1 MHSLIRVSRH
11 NIARRDNGMKNNN
24 FNKDKKVKSRGLF
37 AEVWHRLIKN
47 KGAVLG
53 MIFLLVLI
61 ITALLSP
68 YIFDYETEVIGQNI
82 KEGKLP
88 PSADHWFGTDEYGRD
103 LFARVIYGA
112 RYSLAIGMG
121 AVFLGLIVGTILGSI
136 AGFKGGVA
144 DSVIMR
150 AVDIFYSIPN
160 IMTAVVIVSLLG
172 TSTINLLLAL
182 SFSCASSF
190 CRIVRASVMTI
201 RDQEYVESSYAMG
214 LPTWKIILKHI
225 LPNCLSPIIVQIT
238 LLIGTTIIS
247 ASSLSFL
254 GIGVPAPAPEW
265 GALLSSGRKFI
276 RSHSYMTII
285 PGLAIMF
292 TVLALNLL
300 GDGLRDAIDPK
311 LKK

>member
-1 MHSLIRVSRH
+1 MLSSTPELKPS
-11 NIARRDNGMKNNN
+11 IARKGDNMKNKENV
-24 FNKDKKVKSRGLF
+24 KMKSRGMF
-37 AEVWHRLIKN
+37 AEIWHRLIKN
-47 KGAVLG
+47 KGAVIG

-61 ITALLSP
+61 ILAIISP
-68 YIFDYETEVIGQNI
+68 FLFNYEKDVVGQNI
-82 KEGKLP
+82 KEKLLS
-88 PSADHWFGTDEYGRD
+88 PSSTHWFGTDEYGRD
-103 LFARVIYGA
+103 LFARVIYGS
-112 RYSLAIGMG
+112 RYSLIIGIG
-121 AVFLGLIVGTILGSI
+121 SVVIGLVVGTLLGSL
-136 AGFKGGVA
+136 AGFKGGTV
-144 DSVIMR
+144 DSLIMR
-150 AVDIFYSIPN
+150 GVDIFYSIPN

-172 TSTINLLLAL
+172 SSTFNLLIAL

-190 CRIVRASVMTI
+190 SRIVRAAVMTI

-214 LPTWKIILKHI
+214 LPTWKIIIKHV

-265 GALLSSGRKFI
+265 GAMLSAGRKFI
-276 RSHSYMTII
+276 RSHSYMSIT
-285 PGLAIMF
+285 PGLAIMS

-300 GDGLRDAIDPK
+300 GDGLRDATDPK

>member
-1 MHSLIRVSRH
+1 MSL
-11 NIARRDNGMKNNN
+11 
-24 FNKDKKVKSRGLF
+24 FNTYEMNM
-37 AEVWHRLIKN
+37 AEVKKAPKGRSMMEETMRRLLKN
-47 KGAVLG
+47 KGAVIG
-53 MIFLLVLI
+53 MVFLLILVI
-61 ITALLSP
+61 SAISAP
-68 YIFDYETEVIGQNI
+68 FIFDYEKDVIGQNI
-82 KEGKLP
+82 SQKFIP
-88 PSADHWFGTDEYGRD
+88 PSSAHWFGTDEYGRD

-112 RYSLAIGMG
+112 RYSLIIGVGSVMI
-121 AVFLGLIVGTILGSI
+121 GLVVGLILGSQ
-136 AGFKGGVA
+136 AGFRGGIV

-150 AVDIFYSIPN
+150 GVDIFYSIPN

-172 TSTINLLLAL
+172 RTTFNLMIAL

-190 CRIVRASVMTI
+190 SRIVRASVMTI

-214 LPTWKIILKHI
+214 LPTWKIIVKHI

-254 GIGVPAPAPEW
+254 GIGVPSPAPEW
-265 GALLSSGRKFI
+265 GALLSAG
-276 RSHSYMTII
+276 RSHIRNAGYMCVI
-285 PGLAIMF
+285 PGVAIML

-311 LKK
+311 MKR